1 MVDYI
6 RDGGQEE
13 EMMKKALRMV
23 VFALV
28 FVMFF
33 ATPLWALEKSMPRLI
48 TVTGEA
54 EVQVAPNQA
63 ILTLG
68 VETWNNSLGIAK
80 KENDERVKVI
90 LDLAKKYGVTPGH
103 VRVDHFNIEP
113 RYHDGERREDF
124 IGYRVR
130 KTLVLTVQ
138 HLSKFDDLLNSVLGV
153 GANYVYG
160 VQFRTTKLREYR
172 DQARALA
179 LKAAKEK
186 AKKMAKELGQKVGKP
201 YTIVEEQYEKGMAP
215 NVIQG
220 TGGNSEGADKSVAI
234 GQISVN
240 ARVRVSFELR

>member
-1 MVDYI
+1 
-6 RDGGQEE
+6 
-13 EMMKKALRMV
+13 MMQKALRSV

-28 FVMFF
+28 LIMIFT
-33 ATPLWALEKSMPRLI
+33 APLWALEKSTPRLI
-48 TVTGEA
+48 TVIGEA

-68 VETWNNSLGIAK
+68 VETWDRNLGIAK
-80 KENDERVKVI
+80 RENDERVKRV
-90 LDLAKKYGVTPGH
+90 LDLAKKYGVAPGH
-103 VRVDHFNIEP
+103 VRVDRISIEP
-113 RYHDGERREDF
+113 RYNDGEDF

-130 KTLVLTVQ
+130 KTIVLTVQ
-138 HLSKFDDLLNSVLGV
+138 NLSKFDDLLNSVLEA
-153 GANYVYG
+153 GANYVDG

-179 LKAAKEK
+179 LKAAKVK
-186 AKKMAKELGQKVGKP
+186 AKSMAKELGQKVGRP
-201 YTIVEEQYEKGMAP
+201 YTIVEEQYEKGMPP

-220 TGGNSEGADKSVAI
+220 AGDSSGGADKSIAL

>member
-1 MVDYI
+1 
-6 RDGGQEE
+6 
-13 EMMKKALRMV
+13 MKKVLRRV
-23 VFALV
+23 VFAFILI
-28 FVMFF
+28 MIF
-33 ATPLWALEKSMPRLI
+33 AAPLWALERSTPRLI

-68 VETWNNSLGIAK
+68 VETWDRDLGIAK
-80 KENDERVKVI
+80 RENDERVKGV
-90 LDLAKKYGVTPGH
+90 LDLAKKYGVASGH
-103 VRVDHFNIEP
+103 IRVDHINIEP
-113 RYHDGERREDF
+113 RYNNGEGREGF
-124 IGYRVR
+124 VGYRVR
-130 KTLVLTVQ
+130 KTIVLTVQ
-138 HLSKFDDLLNSVLGV
+138 HLSKFNDLLNSVLEA
-153 GANYVYG
+153 GANYVDG

-186 AKKMAKELGQKVGKP
+186 AKNMAKELGQKVGRP
-201 YTIVEEQYEKGMAP
+201 YSIVEEQYEKGMAP

-220 TGGNSEGADKSVAI
+220 TGGSSGEADKCVAL

>member
-1 MVDYI
+1 MH
-6 RDGGQEE
+6 
-13 EMMKKALRMV
+13 KALWRV
-23 VFALV
+23 VVALV
-28 FVMFF
+28 CIMIF
-33 ATPLWALEKSMPRLI
+33 AAPLWALEKSTPRLI

-68 VETWNNSLGIAK
+68 VETRDRDLGIAK
-80 KENDERVKVI
+80 RENDERIKRV
-90 LDLAKKYGVTPGH
+90 LALAKKYGVAPGY
-103 VRVDHFNIEP
+103 VRVDHISIEP
-113 RYHDGERREDF
+113 RYSDGEDV
-124 IGYRVR
+124 IDYRVR
-130 KTLVLTVQ
+130 KTIVLTVQ
-138 HLSKFDDLLNSVLGV
+138 NLSKFDDLLNSLLEA
-153 GANYVYG
+153 GANYVHG

-186 AKKMAKELGQKVGKP
+186 AKNMAKELGQKVGRP

-215 NVIQG
+215 NVMQG
-220 TGGNSEGADKSVAI
+220 AGGSSGEADKSVAL

>member
-1 MVDYI
+1 
-6 RDGGQEE
+6 
-13 EMMKKALRMV
+13 MMKKALKRV

-28 FVMFF
+28 LIMIF
-33 ATPLWALEKSMPRLI
+33 AAPLWAVDKLGPRLI

-63 ILTLG
+63 MLTLG
-68 VETWNNSLGIAK
+68 VETLDKDLGIAK
-80 KENDERVKVI
+80 RENDERVKRV
-90 LDLAKKYGVTPGH
+90 LDLAKKYGVAPGH
-103 VRVDHFNIEP
+103 VRVEHISIEP
-113 RYHDGERREDF
+113 RYYDGETREDF

-130 KTLVLTVQ
+130 KTIVLTVRN
-138 HLSKFDDLLNSVLGV
+138 LSKFDDLLNSALEA

-160 VQFRTTKLREYR
+160 VQFRTTKLRQYR
-172 DQARALA
+172 NQARALA

-186 AKKMAKELGQKVGKP
+186 AKNMAKELGQKAGRP
-201 YTIVEEQYEKGMAP
+201 YTIVEERYEKGMAP

-220 TGGNSEGADKSVAI
+220 AGDSSEGADKSIAL